1 MTVTALYPG
10 SVTNLSAD
18 GMQLRDQV
26 RATGGEF
33 YDASS
38 PSAVD
43 GVVKQIEA
51 EQKEELD
58 SKGKLI
64 ETDRPLGA
72 LGWTLFG
79 VVSLLGLLAFGRL

>member
-1 MTVTALYPG
+1 M
-10 SVTNLSAD
+10 TNLSAD

-64 ETDRPLGA
+64 ETDRPLGT

>member
-1 MTVTALYPG
+1 MTHHLPPP
-10 SVTNLSAD
+10 
-18 GMQLRDQV
+18 
-26 RATGGEF
+26 F
-33 YDASS
+33 
-38 PSAVD
+38 D
-43 GVVKQIEA
+43 GVVKA
-51 EQKEELD
+51 DRGRAKEELD